1 MATQLGGLRIDAY
14 FFGIERINDCY
25 IAFVEKDKAK
35 KCVKL
40 ETVSVEIL
48 LRQKKNSLS
57 WFRNINLIL
66 TISQNLTFTH
76 WGYFPQWE
84 IFPF

>member
-40 ETVSVEIL
+40 ETVSVETFAQAEEKL
-48 LRQKKNSLS
+48 TELVQKY
-57 WFRNINLIL
+57 
-66 TISQNLTFTH
+66 QP
-76 WGYFPQWE
+76 YFDD
-84 IFPF
+84 